1 MDRAKG
7 RFRSFLLASLRHF
20 VSNERRDQSIQRRGG
35 GQIHV
40 ALDEPGV
47 AERCEAASV
56 GQPAELVFD
65 RVWAETVM
73 GKAARQLRDE
83 YAGAR
88 RAALYEVIRAWL
100 AAEAQ
105 PGDYARVA
113 PQRGMTEGALS
124 GGGASAAATLPR
136 IGARGGGPHRAIADG
151 RGRRDPSLV
160 PRADR
165 AVIARRISFFYLW
178 K

>member
-1 MDRAKG
+1 M
-7 RFRSFLLASLRHF
+7 
-20 VSNERRDQSIQRRGG
+20 
-35 GQIHV
+35 
-40 ALDEPGV
+40 

-83 YAGAR
+83 YAGAG

-113 PQRGMTEGALS
+113 PQRGMTE
-124 GGGASAAATLPR
+124 
-136 IGARGGGPHRAIADG
+136 GARGGGPHRAIADG